1 MNTNTKR
8 NSRKKSTNPLDSH
21 IEQYVS
27 ELRASGRPLGAEAF
41 SEAVRTFSQRFVEA
55 MLQGEM
61 DAHLTGCQ
69 PTETPPEEVDADEL
83 SLVPNKRN
91 GFSHKTLKTE
101 FGPLPLSVP
110 RDRRNTFD
118 PIIVP
123 KHSRSFGK
131 MDEQIIAMY
140 ARGMSTRDI
149 QAFIDNLYGVD
160 ISPDYVS
167 KVTDRVLED
176 VQEWQ
181 NRPLESVYPVAF
193 FDAIRVKIRSGAAVK
208 NMAVHLG
215 IGVRTDGT
223 REVLGMWI
231 AALLPI
237 HSDFVQGFFFGA
249 DCVITV
255 VFFAFLA
262 ADARLDTAEKK
273 WRVSEYMNSAT
284 GQVYRL
290 TLPPEVPR
298 TIPAFASQIR
308 GQF

>member
-1 MNTNTKR
+1 
-8 NSRKKSTNPLDSH
+8 
-21 IEQYVS
+21 
-27 ELRASGRPLGAEAF
+27 
-41 SEAVRTFSQRFVEA
+41 

-140 ARGMSTRDI
+140 ARGMSTCDI

-208 NMAVHLG
+208 NMAVLSG
-215 IGVRTDGT
+215 LACEQTVRVRFWACGSPRT
-223 REVLGMWI
+223 RVQASGQPCSTGSRPEVL
-231 AALLPI
+231 
-237 HSDFVQGFFFGA
+237 
-249 DCVITV
+249 
-255 VFFAFLA
+255 
-262 ADARLDTAEKK
+262 
-273 WRVSEYMNSAT
+273 
-284 GQVYRL
+284 
-290 TLPPEVPR
+290 R
-298 TIPAFASQIR
+298 TSSSPLRMA
-308 GQF
+308 

>member
-1 MNTNTKR
+1 MHFGGFSEKGERQKFCVHGIIGARQTGASNEHTNTKR
-8 NSRKKSTNPLDSH
+8 NSRKKFCNPLDSH

-123 KHSRSFGK
+123 STAGRSARWTSRSSPCTPGAH
-131 MDEQIIAMY
+131 EHP
-140 ARGMSTRDI
+140 RHP
-149 QAFIDNLYGVD
+149 GVH
-160 ISPDYVS
+160 
-167 KVTDRVLED
+167 R
-176 VQEWQ
+176 Q
-181 NRPLESVYPVAF
+181 PLRCGHQP
-193 FDAIRVKIRSGAAVK
+193 
-208 NMAVHLG
+208 
-215 IGVRTDGT
+215 
-223 REVLGMWI
+223 
-231 AALLPI
+231 
-237 HSDFVQGFFFGA
+237 
-249 DCVITV
+249 
-255 VFFAFLA
+255 
-262 ADARLDTAEKK
+262 RL
-273 WRVSEYMNSAT
+273 R
-284 GQVYRL
+284 
-290 TLPPEVPR
+290 
-298 TIPAFASQIR
+298 
-308 GQF
+308 